1 METNHLPSSK
11 SQVNQEYF
19 WLEHIK
25 QRNQTSLSKNAYC
38 KQHGLI
44 YSRYLYWNQKLS
56 SRSNEPIKLVPV
68 QIAAP
73 QVNLEPKSPNNQ
85 FSHTTKLSA
94 LCSVT
99 LATGAVLQIYD
110 PAALNTLIEILR

>member
-1 METNHLPSSK
+1 METNHLPSSEFK
-11 SQVNQEYF
+11 VSIEDF
-19 WLEHIK
+19 WLKHIQ
-25 QRNQTSLSKNAYC
+25 QRSQTSLSKNAYC

-44 YSRYLYWNQKLS
+44 YSRYLYWDQKLS
-56 SRSNEPIKLVPV
+56 SRPNGPIKLVQV

-73 QVNLEPKSPNNQ
+73 QVNLELKSPSNQ